1 MVKRNRILEERRAHK
16 RFLAKDGTY
25 AIFGKYSN
33 KLGQVVDISN
43 GGLAFRYNDNENRSV
58 DLFNVGIMIADAPD
72 LADEISL
79 QAKTI
84 NDFEIGP
91 GSHYF
96 MPLRQ
101 THIQFVEL
109 TDDQKTLLSKLI
121 INHTRK

>member
-25 AIFGKYSN
+25 AIFGKHSN

-43 GGLAFRYNDNENRSV
+43 GGMAFRYNDDENRSS
-58 DLFNVGIMIADAPD
+58 DLFDVGIMVADATD
-72 LADEISL
+72 LDEEML
-79 QAKTI
+79 FRARTI
-84 NDFEIGP
+84 ADFEISQ
-91 GSHYF
+91 GSQYF

-101 THIQFVEL
+101 GHVQFVDL
-109 TDDQKTLLSKLI
+109 TEEQKAVLSKLI

>member
-25 AIFGKYSN
+25 AIFGKFSN

-58 DLFNVGIMIADAPD
+58 EFFNLGIMIADAPD
-72 LADEISL
+72 IADEI
-79 QAKTI
+79 AFRARTI

-91 GSHYF
+91 GSNYF

-101 THIQFVEL
+101 SHIQFVEL
-109 TDDQKTLLSKLI
+109 TEEQKTLLSKLI
-121 INHTRK
+121 TNHTRK

>member
-33 KLGQVVDISN
+33 KLGQVIDISN
-43 GGLAFRYNDNENRSV
+43 GGLAFRYNDDDNRSI
-58 DLFNVGIMIADAPD
+58 DLFNIGIMVADASD
-72 LADEISL
+72 IEEEISFK
-79 QAKTI
+79 AKTI
-84 NDFEIGP
+84 ADFEISQGTQ
-91 GSHYF
+91 YF

-101 THIQFVEL
+101 SHVQFVEL
-109 TDDQKTLLSKLI
+109 TDEQKALLSKLI